1 MLQTHGFLSRAQL
14 QCDLTYQ
21 SQNMLAAAKQ
31 CFGRVAKPNA
41 ELALR
46 KGMERFDVLQA
57 EKGKEALCN
66 EIIRTFPGV
75 FGDDQFLD
83 LERMYRSVQSLLK
96 QGKYTDAYQLA
107 VRLESEARV
116 RTKGQKLPIY
126 ADALRALGILQME
139 LGKYQD
145 AAQSQLKL
153 LELDEAIYG
162 NSQTVAQSLNNLAET
177 YQRLD
182 RARDA
187 EPLFR
192 RALSMH
198 EKFSDPESVAE
209 TTLNLANVLA
219 KLRKFAEA
227 EELYKKT
234 LSVLGPDNDY
244 RVAMI
249 YRNLGQM
256 AEDRRDRDKAR
267 QNYKNAIA
275 IYRARGL
282 ESHPDHAA
290 TLELLGDTYLQDKQ
304 YGEAQLWFERAL
316 AIYEPT
322 LGIDNPQTAA
332 LLDKLGT
339 VYFFRAKLDTP
350 GTFAQQLPGYLDMRR
365 KATKAALLSSR
376 KNLSVDDADAD
387 LALERSVF
395 SKHLDALYVSKLFN
409 VGDKLA
415 LDREGFEIAQL
426 TSQSASAIA
435 LRQMSIR
442 LSRQNEQLDAII
454 RNRQER
460 IAQRTALRDAL
471 LAAVTQGDSP
481 RAAAIRQQQDALEKD
496 LLDLS
501 QTIDRQFPDFAR
513 VSDPRPLSVERVQQ
527 LLQEDEAL
535 ILVVPNVSLV
545 HVFAVTGKT
554 FQSYTVQ
561 NTTNLDDAAK
571 AYVKRGEDEINV
583 DAGAVSSFRKGLAS
597 EQNAAGQSF
606 DLLYSFRLYNTL
618 FGRLS
623 DSVKSK
629 RQFNIVTS
637 GEFTSLP
644 FHLLVT
650 EKPAAAASAAEA
662 YRNAA
667 WIIRDHAI
675 AILPSVNSLESL
687 RIIAAS
693 TRSRKPLIG
702 FANPKFGGGSAN
714 DQVAAL
720 GTRAYTDYW
729 KGLGIEKSQLRSR
742 LPQLPDTEFELREV
756 AKSVGASNDSLYLGE
771 RASEKMVKLASL
783 RDFEIVYFATHG
795 LVAGDVSGV
804 GQPSLALTIPAK
816 ADDFDDGLLTASE
829 VAQLSM
835 DADWVVLSACNTIA
849 GDRPGAEALSGL
861 ARAFFYAGARAL
873 LVTHWAV
880 ESAAA
885 TRLTTVAFRK
895 LAADRSLGR
904 AEAIRQSMLDM
915 LRDARDV
922 HNSDPAVWGPFS
934 IVGEGRMK

>member
-1 MLQTHGFLSRAQL
+1 
-14 QCDLTYQ
+14 
-21 SQNMLAAAKQ
+21 MLAGAQQ
-31 CFGRVAKPNA
+31 CFARVAKPNA

-46 KGMERFDVLQA
+46 KGMETFDVLQT
-57 EKGKEALCN
+57 EKGKEALCD
-66 EIIRTFPGV
+66 EVVRTFPGV
-75 FGDDQFLD
+75 FGDLQFLD
-83 LERMYRSVQSLLK
+83 LERMYRSVRSLSE
-96 QGKYTDAYQLA
+96 QGRYTDAYQLA
-107 VRLESEARV
+107 VRLESETRV

-145 AAQSQLKL
+145 AAQSQLKV

-177 YQRLD
+177 YLRLD
-182 RARDA
+182 RPRDA
-187 EPLFR
+187 EPMFR
-192 RALSMH
+192 RAMSMH
-198 EKFSDPESVAE
+198 EKFSEPESVAE
-209 TTLNLANVLA
+209 TALNLANVLA

-227 EELYKKT
+227 EVFYKKA
-234 LSVLGPDNDY
+234 LSVLGGNNDH

-256 AEDRRDRDKAR
+256 AEDRGNRGKAR
-267 QNYKNAIA
+267 QNYENAIA

-282 ESHPDHAA
+282 EGHPDYAA
-290 TLELLGDTYLQDKQ
+290 TLVLAGDTYFRDKQ
-304 YGEAQLWFERAL
+304 YGEAQLRFERAL

-332 LLDKLGT
+332 LLNKLGT
-339 VYFFRAKLDTP
+339 LYYFRTMFDTP
-350 GTFAQQLPGYLDMRR
+350 GTFAQGLPSYLDMRR
-365 KATKAALLSSR
+365 KATRTALLSSR
-376 KNLSVDDADAD
+376 NNLSVDDADAD
-387 LALERSVF
+387 LTLERSVF
-395 SKHLDALYVSKLFN
+395 GKHLGALYLSKLFN

-426 TSQSASAIA
+426 TNQSASAIA
-435 LRQMSIR
+435 LRQMSVR
-442 LSRQNEQLDAII
+442 LSRQSDQLDAVI
-454 RNRQER
+454 RTRQER
-460 IAQRTALRDAL
+460 IAQRSALREAL
-471 LAAVTQGDSP
+471 LAAVTQGDLR
-481 RAAAIRQQQDALEKD
+481 RATAIRQQQNALEKD

-513 VSDPRPLSVERVQQ
+513 VSDPKPLSVERVQQ

-535 ILVVPNVSLV
+535 ILVVPNVSFV
-545 HVFAVTGKT
+545 HVFAVTRET
-554 FQSYTVQ
+554 FQSYTIQ
-561 NTTNLDDAAK
+561 NTTDLGDAGK
-571 AYVKRGEDEINV
+571 AYVNQGEDKIDV
-583 DAGAVSSFRKGLAS
+583 DAAAVSTFRKGLAP
-597 EQNAAGQSF
+597 EQNAAGKRF
-606 DLLYSFRLYNTL
+606 DLLYSFRFYNTL
-618 FGRLS
+618 FGQLS

-650 EKPAAAASAAEA
+650 QKPSTAASAAEA

-667 WIIRDHAI
+667 WIIREHAI

-693 TRSRKPLIG
+693 TRRRKPLIG
-702 FANPKFGGGSAN
+702 FANPRFGGGGAT

-720 GTRAYTDYW
+720 PTRAYTDYW
-729 KGLGIEKSQLRSR
+729 KGVGIEKSELASR

-756 AKSVGASNDSLYLGE
+756 AKRVGASSEDLYLGQ
-771 RASEKMVKLASL
+771 RASEKLVKSAPL

-795 LVAGDVSGV
+795 LVAGDVSGI
-804 GQPSLALTIPAK
+804 GQPSLALSIPAK
-816 ADDFDDGLLTASE
+816 ADDVDDGLLTASE

-849 GDRPGAEALSGL
+849 GDRTGAEALSGL

-885 TRLTTVAFRK
+885 TRLTTVAFQK
-895 LAADRSLGR
+895 LATNRSLGR
-904 AEAIRQSMLDM
+904 AEAIRQSMLDL

-934 IVGEGRMK
+934 IIGEGRMK